1 MRAFCP
7 NEKCSDLVETGIAG
21 VYRADVTECP
31 RCGAT
36 LLPLDEPTDED
47 SATQAESPHLEY
59 VPMETICIVANRS
72 NLPVMRSLLQAE
84 GIRYVVRNE
93 LDELSSLYGA
103 VASSL
108 GLRSGAPAIA
118 VEADRAEEARTL
130 LSTRAEPIGE

>member
-31 RCGAT
+31 RCGTT
-36 LLPLDEPTDED
+36 LVPLDEPTDEEVPVD
-47 SATQAESPHLEY
+47 VESPRLEY

-72 NLPVMRSLLQAE
+72 TLPVMRSLLQAE

-118 VEADRAEEARTL
+118 VEAGRADEARTL
-130 LSTRAEPIGE
+130 LTTRAETIGE